1 MMRKGWEKPVCDIC
15 QSREFLVSWM
25 EGITTWEHKGKFNF
39 VKCENCGLVF
49 QSPRI
54 PFEKVVKFYPS
65 ESYWGRDVTKK
76 RKTKEL
82 NKEREWAYGFVYKE
96 VFSRINK
103 GAILDIGSGLGLFL
117 SKFKD
122 KGWEVLGTDIS
133 SDVAGFS
140 QKVFGVKVLLG
151 DVVDMDLPK
160 KHFDIVS
167 MNSVLE
173 HVYSPRKTLK
183 KAAEVLKEN
192 GLLVLVLP
200 NVKGF
205 GQYIFKRGWIQLQPG
220 RHLYLFSPETLKNL
234 LKDTGFEVDK
244 ISHAYWAQ
252 NYYSLFQS
260 FRFNFSPK
268 FKKKEQGGLASGS
281 LKEAKKPSPFS
292 IKKEF
297 WKLLAKILAVII
309 AAIEPIVGRGEIM
322 TVYAKKSQKR
332 KY

>member
-1 MMRKGWEKPVCDIC
+1 MDKGREKPACDIC
-15 QSREFLVSWM
+15 QSKKFLSPWM

-39 VKCENCGLVF
+39 VKCKRCGLVF

-54 PFEKVVKFYPS
+54 PFEKAVKFYPS
-65 ESYWGRDVTKK
+65 ESYWGRDVTKT

-82 NKEREWAYGFVYKE
+82 NKEREWAYGFLYRE
-96 VFSRINK
+96 IFSRKNK
-103 GAILDIGSGLGLFL
+103 GTILDIGSGLGLFL

-133 SDVAGFS
+133 SDVAKFS

-151 DVVDMDLPK
+151 EVVDMELPK
-160 KHFDIVS
+160 KYFDIVS

-183 KAAEVLKEN
+183 KAADVLKED

-200 NVKGF
+200 NVEGI
-205 GQYIFKRGWIQLQPG
+205 GRYIFKREWIQLQPG
-220 RHLYLFSPETLKNL
+220 RHLYLFSPETLKKL
-234 LKDTGFEVDK
+234 LKDTGFEVDR
-244 ISHAYWAQ
+244 ISHAYWNH

-260 FRFNFSPK
+260 FRLKLSPK
-268 FKKKEQGGLASGS
+268 FKKREQGGLASGS
-281 LKEAKKPSPFS
+281 LKKAQKSSPFS
-292 IKKEF
+292 FKKEIG
-297 WKLLAKILAVII
+297 KLLGKFITVVIVAV
-309 AAIEPIVGRGEIM
+309 EPIIGRGEIM

-332 KY
+332 KN